1 MLRSKLRI
9 GLSCVILPFLA
20 ISFCAQAETV
30 VLVSG
35 DTMHGEIT
43 KATDSSVVFVH
54 SIFGETEI
62 PKDQIASIIVVHDV
76 LGKIAICPD
85 QAAPLIEGKEAVETI
100 VLAGGDAIH
109 GKITAKTDMSIV
121 LAHPALG
128 RLEIAKDRIMSIT
141 VVHGI
146 LGPVTTCKDWDKSLG
161 AGKPG
166 VQSPD
171 EKTPV
176 KEEKKP
182 KTEEEKA
189 KLWFDPEFGKL
200 NAAASKLKKKK
211 WKISLDVSWNST
223 SGNTDETTARLGSH
237 IKRELPRERIAID
250 ASYYRKESDG
260 EQTDNKFTG
269 GVIHDWLNP
278 GSRWFFF
285 ATGRFDYDAFES
297 WEERGSAHIG
307 PGYNLIKSDDVQL
320 DWRCGAGGRKEFGS
334 KNNDLKLEGLAGLD
348 FKWKLSEKQSFDASY
363 WYLPVLTDTSD
374 YRTRATVNWRYRLA
388 KELNLSLVAGLL
400 HEFQSITDPG
410 DDDTDTRTFL
420 GIQVEF

>member
-1 MLRSKLRI
+1 MLRDKFSI
-9 GLSCVILPFLA
+9 GFGCVILAFLA
-20 ISFCAQAETV
+20 IPMCAQAETV

-35 DTMHGEIT
+35 DNMNGEIT

-62 PKDQIASIIVVHDV
+62 PKNQIASITIVHNV
-76 LGKIAICPD
+76 LGKIAVCPD
-85 QAAPLIEGKEAVETI
+85 QSAPSIAGMEAVEAV

-109 GKITAKTDMSIV
+109 GEITVKTDSAIV
-121 LAHPALG
+121 LVHPALG
-128 RLEIAKDRIMSIT
+128 RLEIAKDRIVSIT
-141 VVHGI
+141 VIHGI
-146 LGPVTTCKDWDKSLG
+146 LGRVTTCEDWDKSAD
-161 AGKPG
+161 AGKPS
-166 VQSPD
+166 VPAPV
-171 EKTPV
+171 EKIPV
-176 KEEKKP
+176 KKEPKPKEEKK
-182 KTEEEKA
+182 KA
-189 KLWFDPEFGKL
+189 WYDPEFGKL
-200 NAAASKLKKKK
+200 NTAASKLKKKK
-211 WKISLDVSWNST
+211 WKISFDVSWNST
-223 SGNTDETTARLGSH
+223 SGNTEEKTARLGSH

-260 EQTDNKFTG
+260 EETDNKFTLG
-269 GVIHDWLNP
+269 AVHDWLNP

-297 WEERGSAHIG
+297 WEERGSVHIG
-307 PGYNLIKSDDVQL
+307 PGYNLIKTDDVQL
-320 DWRCGAGGRKEFGS
+320 DWRFGAGGRKEFGS
-334 KNNDLKLEGLAGLD
+334 RNNDLKLEGLAGLD

-374 YRTRATVNWRYRLA
+374 RRTRATVNWRYRLA

-400 HEFQSITDPG
+400 YEDQSITDPG